1 METMKTLTINGRRQF
16 RYNGRKFYV
25 TDLLKADRTDGRKY
39 YVQEVGEDGRFH
51 IMYNALGCEIEK
63 FATIKDAQRF
73 VRNWDFLM
81 RRWEDL

>member
-25 TDLLKADRTDGRKY
+25 TDLLKADRKDGLKY
-39 YVQEVGEDGRFH
+39 YVREVDADGMYH
-51 IMYNALGCEIEK
+51 TLYNALGCVIEK
-63 FATIKDAQRF
+63 FTTIKEAQRY
-73 VRNWDFLM
+73 VRDWDFLM